1 MNARTTSLVLAL
13 MVAAGFAGYT
23 IGSMPAARAAD
34 APSTGLPS
42 DVYADSRSR
51 VPLIKREQLDA
62 AGQAL
67 GREAVG
73 KHSVASATFATAE
86 RLFGREQLINYVSL
100 MGDYAGT
107 GILLTTFDQ
116 HLPAGGVSKLPVP

>member
-13 MVAAGFAGYT
+13 IVGAGFAGYS

-51 VPLIKREQLDA
+51 VPLIKRDQLDA
-62 AGQAL
+62 AGQA
-67 GREAVG
+67 
-73 KHSVASATFATAE
+73 
-86 RLFGREQLINYVSL
+86 I
-100 MGDYAGT
+100 
-107 GILLTTFDQ
+107 FDQ
-116 HLPAGGVSKLPVP
+116 TAGDSRSIVGLQGPGGIRLYSPKLDIVDRPVNQFLRYSAGLDP